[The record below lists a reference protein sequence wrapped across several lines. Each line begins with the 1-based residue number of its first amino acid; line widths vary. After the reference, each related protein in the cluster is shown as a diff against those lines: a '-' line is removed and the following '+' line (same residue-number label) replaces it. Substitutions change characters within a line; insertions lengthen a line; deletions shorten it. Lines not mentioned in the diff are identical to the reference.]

1 MVTWFVVSCCC
12 LFAPDDPA
20 AGSTPPDGVQ
30 AAAAAAGGGGAA
42 ISSERPYHE
51 IQADLRA
58 ALRTE
63 ASRATPTRDWAVAVV
78 RLALLYGEL
87 MQDER
92 LARSDTLAGYR
103 VKIRSRLLAVQES
116 LERDLPHAQA
126 PTDGTRDK
134 PADLAAWQRDATG
147 KMQLSWGHGHAD
159 SLAGQLDSWAR
170 GSGAGGAA
178 RSDYGP
184 LLVELIR
191 RTISPEFWDVHGGPG
206 VIIYYQPGHALVIRA
221 TPEIH
226 ERIGGALGGARD

>member
-1 MVTWFVVSCCC
+1 MVTWLLMSGCC
-12 LFAPDDPA
+12 LFAPEDPVTE
-20 AGSTPPDGVQ
+20 STVAKASMVRDESAESVDS
-30 AAAAAAGGGGAA
+30 A
-42 ISSERPYHE
+42 RPYHE
-51 IQADLRA
+51 IQAELRGALRA
-58 ALRTE
+58 E
-63 ASRATPTRDWAVAVV
+63 ASRETPPREWAVSVV

-92 LARSDTLAGYR
+92 LATSSTLAGYR
-103 VKIRSRLLAVQES
+103 VKIRTRLMSVQES
-116 LERDLPHAQA
+116 LERDLPSQ
-126 PTDGTRDK
+126 PTSDGQTNDK
-134 PADLAAWQRDATG
+134 PIDRAAWERDAAG
-147 KMQLSWGHGHAD
+147 KLRLSLGSGDGD
-159 SLAGQLDSWAR
+159 SLATQLDSWVR

-226 ERIGGALGGARD
+226 EQIGGALGGARD

>member
-1 MVTWFVVSCCC
+1 MRTC
-12 LFAPDDPA
+12 
-20 AGSTPPDGVQ
+20 
-30 AAAAAAGGGGAA
+30 
-42 ISSERPYHE
+42 
-51 IQADLRA
+51 A

-63 ASRATPTRDWAVAVV
+63 ASREMPARDWAVSVV

-92 LARSDTLAGYR
+92 LARSDTLASYR

-116 LERDLPHAQA
+116 LGRDLPQKQA
-126 PTDGTRDK
+126 SNDGTSDK

-147 KMQLSWGHGHAD
+147 KMQLSLGRGGDAD
-159 SLAGQLDSWAR
+159 SLATQLDSWVR
-170 GSGAGGAA
+170 GVGAGGAA

-221 TPEIH
+221 HAGDP
-226 ERIGGALGGARD
+226 

>member
-1 MVTWFVVSCCC
+1 MVRWLLMSCCC
-12 LFAPDDPA
+12 LFAPEDPVADSTA
-20 AGSTPPDGVQ
+20 AKPS
-30 AAAAAAGGGGAA
+30 AAQDKS
-42 ISSERPYHE
+42 IESVRPYHE
-51 IQADLRA
+51 IQSDLRG

-63 ASRATPTRDWAVAVV
+63 ASRETPPREWAVSVM

-92 LARSDTLAGYR
+92 LATSATLAGYR
-103 VKIRSRLLAVQES
+103 VKIRTRLLGVQKS
-116 LERDLPHAQA
+116 LERDIPPPQA
-126 PTDGTRDK
+126 SNGQANGQPVDWAAWERDAVGKWRLSLGDGD
-134 PADLAAWQRDATG
+134 DNSLAA
-147 KMQLSWGHGHAD
+147 
-159 SLAGQLDSWAR
+159 QLDSWAR
-170 GSGAGGAA
+170 ATGAGGAA

-206 VIIYYQPGHALVIRA
+206 VIIYYQPGQALVIRA